1 MSDLSRR
8 TGALLVGLVLL
19 SALAACGGAAPSTV
33 PSASPSPT
41 SGPVV
46 TEADA
51 VERVIAH
58 EPRLT
63 GIQARDADLI
73 GQSSWYE
80 VAPASGVGAFVV
92 RVYLGWGDCPA
103 GCIDDHTW
111 TYAVGPDGTVSL
123 VSESGS
129 SVPPDA
135 WPSPSSGTSPETGMH
150 ISAVAG
156 PTCPVET
163 VPPDPACAARPV
175 ARATILIDDG
185 AGSQATVV
193 TDAAGQAFAALAP
206 GTYTVTAQGTA
217 GFMGGPEPQQVL
229 VEDGSVTELV
239 LTYDTGI
246 R

>member
-1 MSDLSRR
+1 MLTLPRR
-8 TGALLVGLVLL
+8 LATGVVVAILALLVVG
-19 SALAACGGAAPSTV
+19 CGGATPSSVAV
-33 PSASPSPT
+33 PTTGA
-41 SGPVV
+41 PVV
-46 TEADA
+46 TEAQA
-51 VERVIAH
+51 VARVVAQD
-58 EPRLT
+58 PRFASF
-63 GIQARDADLI
+63 GPRDPDLI

-80 VAPASGVGAFVV
+80 VAPASGVGAFIV
-92 RVYLGWGDCPA
+92 RMYLGWGDCPA

-111 TYAVGPDGTVSL
+111 TYAVGPDGAVTL

-129 SVPPDA
+129 PVPPDA
-135 WPSPSSGTSPETGMH
+135 WPSPSSGASPETGIH

-163 VPPDPACAARPV
+163 VPPDPACAAKPV
-175 ARATILIDDG
+175 ARAPILIDDG
-185 AGSQATVV
+185 AGARATVV

-206 GTYTVTAQGTA
+206 GTYSVSAQGTA